1 MDDWAALLGLLLDY
15 FLPRIAYWA
24 THQPWKWEGWWV
36 VLILAI
42 AGVVAGILL
51 ASAALE
57 DTLKVSVT
65 DTEVQFQKNKRTRRV
80 PREQIRV
87 AFLDGNDIVLQAAD
101 SRELARERHDQLKSE
116 ANRISAAF
124 EAHGY
129 PWSAAGDPYRDDFRR
144 WVEDDPEL
152 PPAVNAV
159 LRARSK
165 ANASGHKGKAVAHE
179 LRDEA
184 AKLGYAIRDV
194 NADQYWRSTTR
205 PH

>member
-1 MDDWAALLGLLLDY
+1 
-15 FLPRIAYWA
+15 
-24 THQPWKWEGWWV
+24 V

-116 ANRISAAF
+116 AKRISAAF

-129 PWSAAGDPYRDDFRR
+129 PWSAEGDPYRNAFRR
-144 WVEDDPEL
+144 WVEDHPEV

-165 ANASGHKGKAVAHE
+165 AIALGDKGKADARE
-179 LRDEA
+179 LRDEV
-184 AKLGYAIRDV
+184 AKLGYVIRDE
-194 NADQYWRSTTR
+194 NANQYWRSIAQ
-205 PH
+205 PD